1 MTSVSWRFAC
11 LISFIF
17 SFVSVVVVVVVALFF
32 FWLCCR
38 VPPSIF
44 YPNDTQCE
52 RFHSLSQLPSGPCM
66 EAADSV
72 WRSVHPSLSLSP
84 GLILSLSLARR
95 ALRGPSER
103 WRSAGED
110 IDLHLY
116 WFGLDRQRGPSILL
130 LFFPRVCSPF
140 CSGYNTPTPP
150 SGLVC
155 VSSPDWFAVQLCSFD
170 VRRFPGSSPSLN
182 W

>member
-1 MTSVSWRFAC
+1 MTLC
-11 LISFIF
+11 LFDQFNILFCLSCCCFCF
-17 SFVSVVVVVVVALFF
+17 FVL
-32 FWLCCR
+32 
-38 VPPSIF
+38 PSIF
-44 YPNDTQCE
+44 YPNDTQRE
-52 RFHSLSQLPSGPCM
+52 RFHSLSQLPLGPRM

-72 WRSVHPSLSLSP
+72 WRSIHLSLSP
-84 GLILSLSLARR
+84 SPGFILSLSLARR
-95 ALRGPSER
+95 ALRGPPER

-140 CSGYNTPTPP
+140 CLGSNTPTPP

-155 VSSPDWFAVQLCSFD
+155 VSSPDWFAVQLYLFD
-170 VRRFPGSSPSLN
+170 VWWFPGSSPSLN